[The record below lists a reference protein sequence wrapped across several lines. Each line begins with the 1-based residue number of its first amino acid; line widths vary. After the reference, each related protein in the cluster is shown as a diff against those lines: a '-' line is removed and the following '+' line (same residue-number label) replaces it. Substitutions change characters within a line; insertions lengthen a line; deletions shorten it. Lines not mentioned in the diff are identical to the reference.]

1 MLMLQRPEITQEDL
15 GNNRTKFV
23 IEPLEP
29 GFGLTLGNT
38 MRRALLSRVPG
49 VAVTGIKIDG
59 VNHEFTSIP
68 GVVEDVLD
76 LLLNLKRLVLKVED
90 QENHTLTVK
99 AKGPGDVLA
108 AQIQCPAG
116 VEVVNTR
123 LKSLY
128 AFRWSHIGQWK
139 YQSLMVSDIDLQ
151 IKQTSDSSFIPIDS
165 IFSPIVSVSYGVS
178 PTQVGQ
184 VTDYDK
190 LTLDVETDGS
200 IEPSEAIS
208 SVGKT
213 LGELWKLFADI
224 DEGVGLELG
233 ELTISEGSSP
243 DLSLSVDAL
252 DLSERPRN
260 CLGRENITTVGQ
272 ILEYTEDD
280 LLNLTNF
287 GQKSLDELVAKLD
300 ELGLSLPTSSD
311 LDSGDMADDLNQ
323 LKVKTWGLIFP

>member
-1 MLMLQRPEITQEDL
+1 MLMLQRPEITQEEL

-99 AKGPGDVLA
+99 AKGSGDVLA

-116 VEVVNTR
+116 VEVVNTDLKVCTLSDGATLDMEVSIAHGVGYR
-123 LKSLY
+123 LADKN
-128 AFRWSHIGQWK
+128 K
-139 YQSLMVSDIDLQ
+139 
-151 IKQTSDSSFIPIDS
+151 TSDSSFIPIDS

-190 LTLDVETDGS
+190 LTLDVETNGS

-311 LDSGDMADDLNQ
+311 LDSGDLADA
-323 LKVKTWGLIFP
+323 

>member
-1 MLMLQRPEITQEDL
+1 MLMLQRPEITQEEL

-99 AKGPGDVLA
+99 AKGSGDVLA

-116 VEVVNTR
+116 VEVVNTDLKVCTLSDGATLDMEVSIAHGVGYR
-123 LKSLY
+123 LADKN
-128 AFRWSHIGQWK
+128 K
-139 YQSLMVSDIDLQ
+139 
-151 IKQTSDSSFIPIDS
+151 TSDSSFIPIDS

-287 GQKSLDELVAKLD
+287 GQKSLDELVEKLD

-311 LDSGDMADDLNQ
+311 LDSGDMADA
-323 LKVKTWGLIFP
+323 

>member
-1 MLMLQRPEITQEDL
+1 MLILQRPEISIEEV
-15 GNNRTKFV
+15 NENRSRFT

-49 VAVTGIKIDG
+49 VAVTGVKIEG

-76 LLLNLKRLVLKVED
+76 VLLNLKRLVLRVED
-90 QENHTLTVK
+90 LEDHTLTVK
-99 AKGPGDVLA
+99 AKDAGEVDA
-108 AQIQCPAG
+108 SQIQCPAG
-116 VEVVNTR
+116 VEVVNTD
-123 LKSLY
+123 LMICTLSDDASLDMEVTI
-128 AFRWSHIGQWK
+128 SHGVGYVLADK
-139 YQSLMVSDIDLQ
+139 N
-151 IKQTSDSSFIPIDS
+151 KTSDSAFIPIDS
-165 IFSPIVSVSYGVS
+165 IFSPIVKVNYSVS

-184 VTDYDK
+184 VTNYDK

-200 IEPSEAIS
+200 IKATESIS

-224 DEGVGLELG
+224 DEGIGLELG

-311 LDSGDMADDLNQ
+311 LDSGENADA
-323 LKVKTWGLIFP
+323 

>member
-1 MLMLQRPEITQEDL
+1 MLILQRPDISQEDVST
-15 GNNRTKFV
+15 NRAKFS

-49 VAVTGIKIDG
+49 VAVTGVKIQG
-59 VNHEFTSIP
+59 VNHEFTSVP

-76 LLLNLKRLVLKVED
+76 LLLNLKRLVLNVQD

-99 AKGPGDVLA
+99 AKGPGDVTA

-116 VEVVNTR
+116 VEVVNTDLKICTLSGDATLDMEVSIAHGVGYR
-123 LKSLY
+123 LADRNK
-128 AFRWSHIGQWK
+128 
-139 YQSLMVSDIDLQ
+139 
-151 IKQTSDSSFIPIDS
+151 TSDTNFIPIDS
-165 IFSPIVSVSYGVS
+165 IFSPIVKVSYAVT

-184 VTDYDK
+184 VTNYDK

-200 IEPSEAIS
+200 VSPSESMS

-224 DEGVGLELG
+224 DEGIGLELG
-233 ELTISEGSSP
+233 ELTVSEGSSP
-243 DLSLSVDAL
+243 DLSISVDAL
-252 DLSERPRN
+252 DLSERPMN

-311 LDSGDMADDLNQ
+311 LDSEENADA
-323 LKVKTWGLIFP
+323 

>member
-1 MLMLQRPEITQEDL
+1 MLILQRPEISIEEVSE
-15 GNNRTKFV
+15 NRSRFT

-49 VAVTGIKIDG
+49 VAVTGVKIEG

-76 LLLNLKRLVLKVED
+76 VLLNLKRLVLQVED
-90 QENHTLTVK
+90 LEDHTLTVK
-99 AKGPGDVLA
+99 AKGPGAVNA
-108 AQIQCPAG
+108 SQIQCPAG
-116 VEVVNTR
+116 VEVVNTD
-123 LKSLY
+123 LMICTLSNDANLDMEVSI
-128 AFRWSHIGQWK
+128 SHGVGYILAEK
-139 YQSLMVSDIDLQ
+139 N
-151 IKQTSDSSFIPIDS
+151 KTSDPAFIPIDS
-165 IFSPIVSVSYGVS
+165 IFSPIVKVNYSVS

-184 VTDYDK
+184 VTNYDK

-200 IEPSEAIS
+200 IKPTESIS

-311 LDSGDMADDLNQ
+311 LDSGENPDA
-323 LKVKTWGLIFP
+323 

>member
-1 MLMLQRPEITQEDL
+1 MLILQRPEISLKEVSE
-15 GNNRTKFV
+15 NRSVFT

-49 VAVTGIKIDG
+49 IAVTGVKIEG

-68 GVVEDVLD
+68 GVIEDVLD
-76 LLLNLKRLVLKVED
+76 VLLNLKRLVLRVED
-90 QENHTLTVK
+90 LDSHTLTVK
-99 AKGPGDVLA
+99 AKGPGEVKA

-116 VEVVNTR
+116 VEVVNTD
-123 LKSLY
+123 LTICTLSNEANLD
-128 AFRWSHIGQWK
+128 
-139 YQSLMVSDIDLQ
+139 MEVSIAHGVGYMLAD
-151 IKQTSDSSFIPIDS
+151 KNKTSDASFIPIDS
-165 IFSPIVSVSYGVS
+165 IFSPIVKVNYSVS

-184 VTDYDK
+184 VTNYDK
-190 LTLDVETDGS
+190 LTIDVETDGS
-200 IEPSEAIS
+200 IKPSESIS

-224 DEGVGLELG
+224 DEGIGLELG

-311 LDSGDMADDLNQ
+311 LDSGENSDA
-323 LKVKTWGLIFP
+323 

>member
-1 MLMLQRPEITQEDL
+1 LLILQRPEISLKEVSE
-15 GNNRTKFV
+15 NRSVFT

-49 VAVTGIKIDG
+49 VAVTGVKIEG

-68 GVVEDVLD
+68 GVIEDVLD
-76 LLLNLKRLVLKVED
+76 VLLNLKRLVLRVED
-90 QENHTLTVK
+90 LDSHTLTVK
-99 AKGPGDVLA
+99 AKGPGEVKA

-116 VEVVNTR
+116 VEVVNTD
-123 LKSLY
+123 LTICSLSNE
-128 AFRWSHIGQWK
+128 AN
-139 YQSLMVSDIDLQ
+139 LDMEVSIAHGVGYILAE
-151 IKQTSDSSFIPIDS
+151 KNKTSDANFIPVDS
-165 IFSPIVSVSYGVS
+165 IFSPILKVNYSVS

-184 VTDYDK
+184 VTNYDK
-190 LTLDVETDGS
+190 LTIDVETDGS
-200 IEPSEAIS
+200 IKPSESIS

-311 LDSGDMADDLNQ
+311 LDSGENSDA
-323 LKVKTWGLIFP
+323 

>member
-1 MLMLQRPEITQEDL
+1 LLILQRPEISLEEVSE
-15 GNNRTKFV
+15 NRSRFT

-49 VAVTGIKIDG
+49 VAVTGVKIEG

-76 LLLNLKRLVLKVED
+76 VLLNLKRLVLSVQDLED
-90 QENHTLTVK
+90 HTLSVK
-99 AKGPGDVLA
+99 ATGPGEVTSS
-108 AQIQCPAG
+108 QIQCPAG
-116 VEVVNTR
+116 VEVVNTE
-123 LKSLY
+123 LKICTLSDEAKLDMEVSI
-128 AFRWSHIGQWK
+128 SHGVGYILADK
-139 YQSLMVSDIDLQ
+139 N
-151 IKQTSDSSFIPIDS
+151 KTNDSSFIPIDS
-165 IFSPIVSVSYGVS
+165 IFSPIVKVNYSVS

-184 VTDYDK
+184 VTNYDK

-200 IEPSEAIS
+200 IKPSESIS

-311 LDSGDMADDLNQ
+311 LDSGENSDA
-323 LKVKTWGLIFP
+323 

>member
-1 MLMLQRPEITQEDL
+1 MLILQRPDISQEEISS
-15 GNNRTKFV
+15 NRAKFS

-49 VAVTGIKIDG
+49 VAVTGVKIQG
-59 VNHEFTSIP
+59 VNHEFTSVP

-76 LLLNLKRLVLKVED
+76 LLLNLKRLVIQVED

-99 AKGPGDVLA
+99 AKGPGDVTA

-116 VEVVNTR
+116 VEVVNTDLKICTLSGDATLDMEVSIAHGVGYR
-123 LKSLY
+123 LADKN
-128 AFRWSHIGQWK
+128 K
-139 YQSLMVSDIDLQ
+139 
-151 IKQTSDSSFIPIDS
+151 TSDSSFIPIDS
-165 IFSPIVSVSYGVS
+165 IFSPIIKVSYAVT

-184 VTDYDK
+184 VTNYDK

-200 IEPSEAIS
+200 VAPSESIS

-224 DEGVGLELG
+224 DEGIGLELG
-233 ELTISEGSSP
+233 ELTVSEGSSP
-243 DLSLSVDAL
+243 DLSISVDAL
-252 DLSERPRN
+252 DLSERPMN

-311 LDSGDMADDLNQ
+311 LDSEENADA
-323 LKVKTWGLIFP
+323 

>member
-1 MLMLQRPEITQEDL
+1 MLILQRPEISLEEVSE
-15 GNNRTKFV
+15 NRSVFT

-49 VAVTGIKIDG
+49 VAVTGVKIEG

-68 GVVEDVLD
+68 GVIEDVLD
-76 LLLNLKRLVLKVED
+76 VLLNLKRLVLRVED
-90 QENHTLTVK
+90 LDSHTLTVK
-99 AKGPGDVLA
+99 AKGPGEVKA

-116 VEVVNTR
+116 VEVINTD
-123 LKSLY
+123 LTICSLSNE
-128 AFRWSHIGQWK
+128 AN
-139 YQSLMVSDIDLQ
+139 LDMEVSIAHGVGYILAE
-151 IKQTSDSSFIPIDS
+151 KNKTSDANFIPVDS
-165 IFSPIVSVSYGVS
+165 IFSPILKVNYSVS

-184 VTDYDK
+184 VTNYDK
-190 LTLDVETDGS
+190 LTIDVETDGS
-200 IEPSEAIS
+200 IKPSESIS

-224 DEGVGLELG
+224 DEGVCLELG

-311 LDSGDMADDLNQ
+311 LDSGENSDA
-323 LKVKTWGLIFP
+323 

>member
-1 MLMLQRPEITQEDL
+1 MLILQRPEIKIEEVSE
-15 GNNRTKFV
+15 NRSRFT

-49 VAVTGIKIDG
+49 VAVTGVKIEG

-76 LLLNLKRLVLKVED
+76 VLLNLKRLVLQVED
-90 QENHTLTVK
+90 LQDHTLTVK
-99 AKGPGDVLA
+99 AKGPGEVNA
-108 AQIQCPAG
+108 SQIQCPAG
-116 VEVVNTR
+116 VEVVNTD
-123 LKSLY
+123 LMICTLSNDANLDMEVSI
-128 AFRWSHIGQWK
+128 SHGVGYILADK
-139 YQSLMVSDIDLQ
+139 NKKNDPA
-151 IKQTSDSSFIPIDS
+151 FIPIDS
-165 IFSPIVSVSYGVS
+165 IFSPIVKVNYSVS

-184 VTDYDK
+184 VTNYDK

-200 IEPSEAIS
+200 IKPTESIS

-311 LDSGDMADDLNQ
+311 LDSGDNPDA
-323 LKVKTWGLIFP
+323 

>member
-1 MLMLQRPEITQEDL
+1 MLILQRPEISIEEV
-15 GNNRTKFV
+15 NENRSRFT

-49 VAVTGIKIDG
+49 VAVTGVKIEG

-76 LLLNLKRLVLKVED
+76 VLLNLKRLVLRVED
-90 QENHTLTVK
+90 LEDHTLTVK
-99 AKGPGDVLA
+99 AKGSGEVNA
-108 AQIQCPAG
+108 SQIQCPAG
-116 VEVVNTR
+116 VEVVNTD
-123 LKSLY
+123 LMICTLSDDASLDMEVTI
-128 AFRWSHIGQWK
+128 SHGVGYVLAEK
-139 YQSLMVSDIDLQ
+139 N
-151 IKQTSDSSFIPIDS
+151 KKSDSAFIPIDS
-165 IFSPIVSVSYGVS
+165 IFSPIVKVNYSVS

-184 VTDYDK
+184 VTNYDK

-200 IEPSEAIS
+200 IKATESIS

-224 DEGVGLELG
+224 DEGIGLELG

-311 LDSGDMADDLNQ
+311 LDSGDNADA
-323 LKVKTWGLIFP
+323 

>member
-1 MLMLQRPEITQEDL
+1 MLILQRPEISIEEV
-15 GNNRTKFV
+15 NENRSRFT

-49 VAVTGIKIDG
+49 VAVTGVKIEG

-76 LLLNLKRLVLKVED
+76 VLLNLKRLVLRVED
-90 QENHTLTVK
+90 LEDHTLTVK
-99 AKGPGDVLA
+99 AKGKGEVNA
-108 AQIQCPAG
+108 SQIQCPAG
-116 VEVVNTR
+116 VEVVNTD
-123 LKSLY
+123 LMICTLSDDASLDMEVTI
-128 AFRWSHIGQWK
+128 SHGVGYVLADK
-139 YQSLMVSDIDLQ
+139 N
-151 IKQTSDSSFIPIDS
+151 KTSDSAFIPIDS
-165 IFSPIVSVSYGVS
+165 IFSPIVKVNYSVS

-184 VTDYDK
+184 VTNYDK

-200 IEPSEAIS
+200 IKATESIS

-311 LDSGDMADDLNQ
+311 LDSGENSDA
-323 LKVKTWGLIFP
+323 

>member
-1 MLMLQRPEITQEDL
+1 MLILQRPEISIEEVSE
-15 GNNRTKFV
+15 NRSRFT

-49 VAVTGIKIDG
+49 VAVTGVKIEG

-76 LLLNLKRLVLKVED
+76 VLLNMKRLVLKVED
-90 QENHTLTVK
+90 LEDHTLTVK
-99 AKGPGDVLA
+99 AKGPGEVNA
-108 AQIQCPAG
+108 SQIQCPAG
-116 VEVVNTR
+116 VEVVNTD
-123 LKSLY
+123 LMICTLSDD
-128 AFRWSHIGQWK
+128 ANIDMEVSISHGVGYILADK
-139 YQSLMVSDIDLQ
+139 N
-151 IKQTSDSSFIPIDS
+151 KTSDPAFIPIDS
-165 IFSPIVSVSYGVS
+165 IYSPIVKVNYSVS

-184 VTDYDK
+184 VTNYDK

-200 IEPSEAIS
+200 IKPTESIS

-243 DLSLSVDAL
+243 DLSLSVDQL

-311 LDSGDMADDLNQ
+311 LDSGENPDA
-323 LKVKTWGLIFP
+323 

>member
-1 MLMLQRPEITQEDL
+1 MLMLQRPEITQEEL

-99 AKGPGDVLA
+99 AKGSGDVLA

-116 VEVVNTR
+116 VEVVNTDLKVCTLSDGATLDMEVSIAHGVGYR
-123 LKSLY
+123 L
-128 AFRWSHIGQWK
+128 
-139 YQSLMVSDIDLQ
+139 SD
-151 IKQTSDSSFIPIDS
+151 KNKTSDSSFIPIDS

-311 LDSGDMADDLNQ
+311 LDSGDLADA
-323 LKVKTWGLIFP
+323 

>member
-1 MLMLQRPEITQEDL
+1 MLMLQRPEITQEEL

-99 AKGPGDVLA
+99 AKGSGDVLA

-116 VEVVNTR
+116 VEVVNTDLKVCTLSDGATLDMEVSIAHGVGYR
-123 LKSLY
+123 LADKN
-128 AFRWSHIGQWK
+128 K
-139 YQSLMVSDIDLQ
+139 
-151 IKQTSDSSFIPIDS
+151 TSDSSFIPIDS

-311 LDSGDMADDLNQ
+311 LESGDLADA
-323 LKVKTWGLIFP
+323 

>member
-1 MLMLQRPEITQEDL
+1 MLILQRPEISIEEVSE
-15 GNNRTKFV
+15 NRSRFTV
-23 IEPLEP
+23 EPLEP

-49 VAVTGIKIDG
+49 VAVTGVKIEG

-76 LLLNLKRLVLKVED
+76 VLLNLKRLVLQVDDLED
-90 QENHTLTVK
+90 HTLTVK
-99 AKGPGDVLA
+99 AKGPGEVNA
-108 AQIQCPAG
+108 SQIQCPAG
-116 VEVVNTR
+116 VEVVNTD
-123 LKSLY
+123 LMICTLSNDANLDMEVSI
-128 AFRWSHIGQWK
+128 SHGVGYILADK
-139 YQSLMVSDIDLQ
+139 N
-151 IKQTSDSSFIPIDS
+151 KTSDPAFIPIDS
-165 IFSPIVSVSYGVS
+165 IFSPIVKVNYSVS

-184 VTDYDK
+184 VTNYDK

-200 IEPSEAIS
+200 IKPTESIS

-311 LDSGDMADDLNQ
+311 LDSGDNPDA
-323 LKVKTWGLIFP
+323 

>member
-1 MLMLQRPEITQEDL
+1 MLMLQRPEITQEEL

-99 AKGPGDVLA
+99 AKGSGDVLA

-116 VEVVNTR
+116 VEVVNTDLKVCTLSDGATLDMEVSIAHGVGYR
-123 LKSLY
+123 LADKN
-128 AFRWSHIGQWK
+128 K
-139 YQSLMVSDIDLQ
+139 
-151 IKQTSDSSFIPIDS
+151 TSDSSFIPIDS

-233 ELTISEGSSP
+233 ELTISEGCSP

-300 ELGLSLPTSSD
+300 ELGLSLPTSAD
-311 LDSGDMADDLNQ
+311 LDSGDLADA
-323 LKVKTWGLIFP
+323 

>member
-1 MLMLQRPEITQEDL
+1 MLILQRPEISLEEVSE
-15 GNNRTKFV
+15 NRSVFT

-49 VAVTGIKIDG
+49 VAVTGVKIEG

-68 GVVEDVLD
+68 GVIEDVLD
-76 LLLNLKRLVLKVED
+76 VLLNLKRLVLRVED
-90 QENHTLTVK
+90 LDSHTLTVK
-99 AKGPGDVLA
+99 AKGPGEVKA

-116 VEVVNTR
+116 VEVINTD
-123 LKSLY
+123 LTICSLSNE
-128 AFRWSHIGQWK
+128 AN
-139 YQSLMVSDIDLQ
+139 LDMEVSIAHGVGYMLAE
-151 IKQTSDSSFIPIDS
+151 KNKTSDANFIPVDS
-165 IFSPIVSVSYGVS
+165 IFSPILKVNYSVS

-184 VTDYDK
+184 VTNYDK
-190 LTLDVETDGS
+190 LTIDVETDGS
-200 IEPSEAIS
+200 IKPSESIS

-311 LDSGDMADDLNQ
+311 LDSGENSDA
-323 LKVKTWGLIFP
+323 

>member
-1 MLMLQRPEITQEDL
+1 MLMLQRPEITQEEL

-99 AKGPGDVLA
+99 AKGSGDVLA
-108 AQIQCPAG
+108 AQIQCPSG
-116 VEVVNTR
+116 VEVVNTDLKVCTLSDGATLDMEVSIAHGVGYR
-123 LKSLY
+123 LADKN
-128 AFRWSHIGQWK
+128 K
-139 YQSLMVSDIDLQ
+139 
-151 IKQTSDSSFIPIDS
+151 TSDSSFIPIDS

-311 LDSGDMADDLNQ
+311 LDSGDLADA
-323 LKVKTWGLIFP
+323 

>member
-1 MLMLQRPEITQEDL
+1 MLMLQRPEITQEEL

-59 VNHEFTSIP
+59 VNHEFTSIR

-99 AKGPGDVLA
+99 AKGSGDVLA

-116 VEVVNTR
+116 VEVVNTDLKVCTLSDGATLDMEVSIAHGVGYR
-123 LKSLY
+123 LADKN
-128 AFRWSHIGQWK
+128 K
-139 YQSLMVSDIDLQ
+139 
-151 IKQTSDSSFIPIDS
+151 TSDSSFIPIDS

-311 LDSGDMADDLNQ
+311 LDSGDLADA
-323 LKVKTWGLIFP
+323 

>member
-1 MLMLQRPEITQEDL
+1 LLILQRPDISQEEISS
-15 GNNRTKFV
+15 NRAKFSV
-23 IEPLEP
+23 EPLEP

-49 VAVTGIKIDG
+49 VAVTGVKIQG
-59 VNHEFTSIP
+59 VNHEFTSVP

-76 LLLNLKRLVLKVED
+76 LLLNLKRLVIQVED

-99 AKGPGDVLA
+99 AKGPGDVTA

-116 VEVVNTR
+116 VEVVNTDLKICTLSGDATLDMEVSIAHGVGYR
-123 LKSLY
+123 LADKN
-128 AFRWSHIGQWK
+128 K
-139 YQSLMVSDIDLQ
+139 
-151 IKQTSDSSFIPIDS
+151 TSDSSFIPIDS
-165 IFSPIVSVSYGVS
+165 IFSPIIKVSYAVT

-184 VTDYDK
+184 VTNYDK

-200 IEPSEAIS
+200 VAPSESIS

-224 DEGVGLELG
+224 DEGIGLELG
-233 ELTISEGSSP
+233 ELTVSEGSSP
-243 DLSLSVDAL
+243 DLSISVDAL
-252 DLSERPRN
+252 DLSERPMN

-311 LDSGDMADDLNQ
+311 LDSEENADA
-323 LKVKTWGLIFP
+323 

>member
-1 MLMLQRPEITQEDL
+1 MLILQRPEISIEEV
-15 GNNRTKFV
+15 NENRSRFT

-49 VAVTGIKIDG
+49 VAVTGVKIEG

-76 LLLNLKRLVLKVED
+76 VLLNLKRLVLRVED
-90 QENHTLTVK
+90 LEDHTLTVK
-99 AKGPGDVLA
+99 AKGSGEVNA
-108 AQIQCPAG
+108 SQIQCPAG
-116 VEVVNTR
+116 VEVVNTD
-123 LKSLY
+123 LMICTLSNDASLDMEVSI
-128 AFRWSHIGQWK
+128 SHGVGYVLADK
-139 YQSLMVSDIDLQ
+139 N
-151 IKQTSDSSFIPIDS
+151 KTSDSAFIPIDS
-165 IFSPIVSVSYGVS
+165 IFSPIVKVNYSVS

-184 VTDYDK
+184 VTNYDK

-200 IEPSEAIS
+200 IKATESIS

-311 LDSGDMADDLNQ
+311 LDSGDNADA
-323 LKVKTWGLIFP
+323 

>member
-1 MLMLQRPEITQEDL
+1 LLILQRPEISLEEVSE
-15 GNNRTKFV
+15 NRSLFT

-49 VAVTGIKIDG
+49 VAVTGVKIEG

-68 GVVEDVLD
+68 GVIEDVLD
-76 LLLNLKRLVLKVED
+76 VLLNLKRLVLRVED
-90 QENHTLTVK
+90 LESHTLTVK
-99 AKGPGDVLA
+99 AKGPGEVKA
-108 AQIQCPAG
+108 SQIQCPSG
-116 VEVVNTR
+116 VEVINTD
-123 LKSLY
+123 LKICSLSNE
-128 AFRWSHIGQWK
+128 AN
-139 YQSLMVSDIDLQ
+139 LDMEVSIAHGVGYILAD
-151 IKQTSDSSFIPIDS
+151 KNKTSDTNFIPVDS
-165 IFSPIVSVSYGVS
+165 IFSPIIKVNYSVS

-184 VTDYDK
+184 VTNYDK
-190 LTLDVETDGS
+190 LTIDVETDGS
-200 IEPSEAIS
+200 IKPSESIS

-311 LDSGDMADDLNQ
+311 LDSGENSDA
-323 LKVKTWGLIFP
+323 

>member
-1 MLMLQRPEITQEDL
+1 MLMLQRPEITQEEL

-99 AKGPGDVLA
+99 AKGSGDVLA

-116 VEVVNTR
+116 VEVVNTDLKVCTLSDGATLDMEVSIAHGVGYR
-123 LKSLY
+123 LADKN
-128 AFRWSHIGQWK
+128 K
-139 YQSLMVSDIDLQ
+139 
-151 IKQTSDSSFIPIDS
+151 TSDSSFIPIDS

-260 CLGRENITTVGQ
+260 CPGRENITTVGQ

-311 LDSGDMADDLNQ
+311 LDSGDLADA
-323 LKVKTWGLIFP
+323 

>member
-1 MLMLQRPEITQEDL
+1 MLILQRPEISQEDL
-15 GNNRTKFV
+15 GKSRANFV

-49 VAVTGIKIDG
+49 VAVTGVKIDG
-59 VNHEFTSIP
+59 VNHEFTSVP

-76 LLLNLKRLVLKVED
+76 ILLNLKRLVLKVDD
-90 QENHTLTVK
+90 QESHTLTVK
-99 AKGPGDVLA
+99 AKGQGEVKA

-116 VEVVNTR
+116 VEVVNTDLKICTLSNDSTLDMEVSIAHGVGYR
-123 LKSLY
+123 LADKN
-128 AFRWSHIGQWK
+128 K
-139 YQSLMVSDIDLQ
+139 
-151 IKQTSDSSFIPIDS
+151 TSDSSFIPIDS
-165 IFSPIVSVSYGVS
+165 IFSPVVKVSYAVS

-184 VTDYDK
+184 VTNYDK
-190 LTLDVETDGS
+190 LSLDVETDGS

-311 LDSGDMADDLNQ
+311 LNSDDNSDA
-323 LKVKTWGLIFP
+323 

>member
-1 MLMLQRPEITQEDL
+1 MLMLQRPEITQEEL

-99 AKGPGDVLA
+99 AKGSGDVLA

-116 VEVVNTR
+116 VEVVNTDLKVCTLSDGATLDMEVSIAHGVGYR
-123 LKSLY
+123 LADKN
-128 AFRWSHIGQWK
+128 K
-139 YQSLMVSDIDLQ
+139 
-151 IKQTSDSSFIPIDS
+151 TSDSSFIPIDS
-165 IFSPIVSVSYGVS
+165 IFSPIISVSYGVS

-311 LDSGDMADDLNQ
+311 LDSGDLADA
-323 LKVKTWGLIFP
+323 

>member
-1 MLMLQRPEITQEDL
+1 MLILQRPEISQEEL
-15 GNNRTKFV
+15 STNRAKFT

-49 VAVTGIKIDG
+49 IAVTGVKIQG
-59 VNHEFTSIP
+59 VNHEFTSVP

-76 LLLNLKRLVLKVED
+76 LLLNLKRLVLHVED
-90 QENHTLTVK
+90 QESHTLTVK
-99 AKGPGDVLA
+99 AKGPGDVTA
-108 AQIQCPAG
+108 AQIQCPSG
-116 VEVVNTR
+116 VEVVNTDLKICTLSGDATLDMEVTIAHGVGYR
-123 LKSLY
+123 LADKN
-128 AFRWSHIGQWK
+128 K
-139 YQSLMVSDIDLQ
+139 
-151 IKQTSDSSFIPIDS
+151 TSDSSFIPIDS
-165 IFSPIVSVSYGVS
+165 IFSPIVKVSYGVS

-184 VTDYDK
+184 VTNYDK

-200 IEPSEAIS
+200 VAPSEAMS

-224 DEGVGLELG
+224 DEGIGLELG
-233 ELTISEGSSP
+233 ELTVSEGSSP
-243 DLSLSVDAL
+243 DLSISVDAL
-252 DLSERPRN
+252 DLSERPMN

-287 GQKSLDELVAKLD
+287 GQKALMSLLQ
-300 ELGLSLPTSSD
+300 S
-311 LDSGDMADDLNQ
+311 
-323 LKVKTWGLIFP
+323 

>member
-1 MLMLQRPEITQEDL
+1 MLMLQRPEITQEEL

-99 AKGPGDVLA
+99 AKGSGDVLA
-108 AQIQCPAG
+108 AQIQCPSG
-116 VEVVNTR
+116 VEVVNTDLKVCTLSDGATLDMEVSIAHGVGYR
-123 LKSLY
+123 LADKN
-128 AFRWSHIGQWK
+128 K
-139 YQSLMVSDIDLQ
+139 
-151 IKQTSDSSFIPIDS
+151 TSDSSFIPIDS

-190 LTLDVETDGS
+190 LILDVETDGS

-311 LDSGDMADDLNQ
+311 LDSGDLADA
-323 LKVKTWGLIFP
+323 